1 VAAPSGPTTLVTPA
15 APQPTAADLIIE
27 RNRAEQQR
35 FRDALIDEAKKID
48 PNFDPAGFEAHHGIP
63 LNAYPRLDVLRQQL
77 AAWDI
82 DLNDASINGVLL
94 PKGTN
99 AEGTTGHG
107 DTQSN
112 PNYWREILDKFKGV
126 ETAARAIEVMK
137 EVRTDLQ
144 NGNFV
149 EPKNPR
155 TGP

>member
-1 VAAPSGPTTLVTPA
+1 
-15 APQPTAADLIIE
+15 
-27 RNRAEQQR
+27 
-35 FRDALIDEAKKID
+35 LIDEAKKID
-48 PNFDPAGFEAHHGIP
+48 PNFDPARFEAHHGIP

-112 PNYWREILDKFKGV
+112 PNYWREILDRFKGV